1 MICIFDTFYQVNMQL
16 GVHVVYVSFI
26 EDILK
31 CVVKHIATDLCFKT
45 NYTLVMAC
53 AQKQHN

>member
-1 MICIFDTFYQVNMQL
+1 MYFLTHLSSKYAAECACS
-16 GVHVVYVSFI
+16 VSFI
-26 EDILK
+26 ENILK

-45 NYTLVMAC
+45 SHTLVMAC